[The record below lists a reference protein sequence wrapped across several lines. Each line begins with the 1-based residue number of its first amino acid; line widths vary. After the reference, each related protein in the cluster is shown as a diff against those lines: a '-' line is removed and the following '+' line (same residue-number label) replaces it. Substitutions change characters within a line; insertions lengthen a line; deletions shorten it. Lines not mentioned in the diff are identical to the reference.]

1 MALFDNALWDT
12 IGKTGELPPVRVGVD
27 KLTIVNISLA
37 VVIVTLIIVLVIFLI
52 KKKT

>member
-27 KLTIVNISLA
+27 KGTIVNIAVA
-37 VVIVTLIIVLVIFLI
+37 VVIVTMLIILVIYLI
-52 KKKT
+52 KKKA